1 MATKTYAGQSVEV
14 NDEGYL
20 VDASQWSKEIAA
32 EIAKEEG
39 IELTDQHYQ
48 VLEFLRNA
56 SEKGETLTIRK
67 VGKSGIVDI
76 KGLYKL
82 FPGGPLKHSSRIAGI
97 PKPASCV

>member
-1 MATKTYAGQSVEV
+1 MDV

-20 VDASQWSKEIAA
+20 TDASQWTKEIAA
-32 EIAKEEG
+32 EMAKEEG
-39 IELTDQHYQ
+39 IELTGKHYE

-67 VGKSGIVDI
+67 VGKSGITDI
-76 KGLYKL
+76 KGLYEL
-82 FPGGPLKHSSRIAGI
+82 FPKGPLKLSSKFAGI

>member
-1 MATKTYAGQSVEV
+1 MAQKTIAGQSVEV
-14 NDEGYL
+14 TDEGYM

-32 EIAKEEG
+32 EMAKEEG
-39 IELTDQHYQ
+39 IELSDKHYE

-76 KGLYKL
+76 KGLYQL
-82 FPGGPLKHSSRIAGI
+82 FPGGPLKYSSKFAGI